1 MLVNETSSSS
11 HNKLLGKNFMSTNV
25 ILVVTSAISELERHI
40 KWVGTWKFGIKGRAH
55 TGLGAFVDMENYAGL
70 NIQISARV
78 TIKKQ
83 NVENSVN
90 PAHKNVSCWYQDR
103 CKRINCRYQHS
114 QTQSCHFQ
122 EFCQNSQCQF
132 VHYNQPFLGRKY

>member
-1 MLVNETSSSS
+1 
-11 HNKLLGKNFMSTNV
+11 MSTNV

-78 TIKKQ
+78 TIKNKTLKIP
-83 NVENSVN
+83 SIRLTKMF
-90 PAHKNVSCWYQDR
+90 PAGIKIDV
-103 CKRINCRYQHS
+103 K
-114 QTQSCHFQ
+114 
-122 EFCQNSQCQF
+122 
-132 VHYNQPFLGRKY
+132 G